1 METRLKDVNQQKDE
15 LLQTLKNNGEKRKR
29 YVIERRE
36 SLPDNS
42 EEKAVVVVTEQNN
55 NNISQPLSFFKQ
67 FEKLEGMIKHI
78 LETKDPPK
86 RRLTRR

>member
-1 METRLKDVNQQKDE
+1 MFF
-15 LLQTLKNNGEKRKR
+15 
-29 YVIERRE
+29 RE
-36 SLPDNS
+36 SLPVNS
-42 EEKAVVVVTEQNN
+42 EEKALVVVTEHNN
-55 NNISQPLSFFKQ
+55 NNICQLSFFKQ

>member
-1 METRLKDVNQQKDE
+1 MFF
-15 LLQTLKNNGEKRKR
+15 
-29 YVIERRE
+29 RE
-36 SLPDNS
+36 SLPANS
-42 EEKAVVVVTEQNN
+42 GEKALVVVTEHNN
-55 NNISQPLSFFKQ
+55 NNICQLSFFKQ